1 MANSKNTTPTLH
13 DQHIAIKPITYVFV
27 LAALVALTLLNVGL
41 AFVLPVGLIHGIFAV
56 GIAVL
61 EAMIVILFFMH
72 IYWSSRLMMLTVGAG
87 FFTFLVLVVMTM
99 TDYTSRAW
107 GLW

>member
-1 MANSKNTTPTLH
+1 MSENTEPTLH
-13 DQHIAIKPITYVFV
+13 DEHIQINPIKYVFV
-27 LAALVALTLLNVGL
+27 LLALIALTLLNTGL
-41 AFVLPVGLIHGIFAV
+41 AFLPLGVFHGVFAV

-61 EAMIVILFFMH
+61 EALMVILFFMH
-72 IYWSSRLMMLTVGAG
+72 IYWSSRLMKLTVGAG
-87 FFTFLVLVVMTM
+87 FFTFLVLVVMTL

>member
-1 MANSKNTTPTLH
+1 MSQPTLH
-13 DQHIAIKPITYVFV
+13 DQHIVVKPKTYVITLFV
-27 LAALVALTLLNVGL
+27 LILLTLLNVGL
-41 AFVLPVGLIHGIFAV
+41 SVVLPMGALHGIAAV
-56 GIAVL
+56 GIATL

-72 IYWSSRLMMLTVGAG
+72 IWYSSRLMKLTVAAG
-87 FFTFLVLVVMTM
+87 FFTFLVLVVMTL